1 MSTTLDVC
9 SGASAKR
16 AAAAVTWGTAPV
28 AAVMVQRLDVG
39 EATAVPSAADA
50 WAAAPHS
57 PDVLADNTG
66 PMSPARFVTAHG
78 REGHMG
84 VKQMGGLALTGF
96 LLPAVEAPAG
106 DRRRIVSVTSRP
118 SATAYVETSV
128 IVRAGVCNVLV
139 THKLVRRLAA
149 VGSPVT
155 VASEPVDAAA
165 PSVIYGG
172 SRRSRSSRRD
182 CAGRR
187 PLTDRTQL
195 TDGARCVVVAAAARG
210 VAAEDHWGAT
220 DGGGNHSTQH
230 AVGGDAEPSGGA
242 RHTAVGPCRRP
253 YVPPPSSRCCRQ
265 DGAVGATFTPPH
277 TRRPSANPPVAAR
290 RRPGAVAAVGR
301 ATPRARRAMGDG
313 ERGGGRGG
321 RGGSSGGGGG
331 GALSAAPP
339 HPLTAAVVRRHA
351 SSWRPPLVGRAA
363 PARPPAPCAA
373 AAARGRRGAP
383 AAGATRRRRPARAQP
398 RGWQQRAAA
407 ATAQDAQS

>member
-128 IVRAGVCNVLV
+128 IVRAGQ
-139 THKLVRRLAA
+139 
-149 VGSPVT
+149 
-155 VASEPVDAAA
+155 ASLPAGPPQSLQRPRHAQA
-165 PSVIYGG
+165 RTPPGG
-172 SRRSRSSRRD
+172 SWL
-182 CAGRR
+182 AG
-187 PLTDRTQL
+187 
-195 TDGARCVVVAAAARG
+195 
-210 VAAEDHWGAT
+210 H
-220 DGGGNHSTQH
+220 GGK
-230 AVGGDAEPSGGA
+230 
-242 RHTAVGPCRRP
+242 R
-253 YVPPPSSRCCRQ
+253 
-265 DGAVGATFTPPH
+265 
-277 TRRPSANPPVAAR
+277 
-290 RRPGAVAAVGR
+290 
-301 ATPRARRAMGDG
+301 
-313 ERGGGRGG
+313 
-321 RGGSSGGGGG
+321 
-331 GALSAAPP
+331 
-339 HPLTAAVVRRHA
+339 
-351 SSWRPPLVGRAA
+351 
-363 PARPPAPCAA
+363 
-373 AAARGRRGAP
+373 ARGRRCPVRHLRRQSSVTLFSARLRWQTSADGAKKMCC
-383 AAGATRRRRPARAQP
+383 
-398 RGWQQRAAA
+398 
-407 ATAQDAQS
+407 S